1 MDAGGS
7 DERVGSAEGRR
18 VCSSVDFVFCFLF
31 VCLSVSALVTSL
43 LFFFKERGDLL
54 VHCHDS
60 FLFFLLSTS
69 PQQVQDAALAQR
81 PIFVEAVEGEEE
93 EEKEVVWG

>member
-1 MDAGGS
+1 MFKRG
-7 DERVGSAEGRR
+7 
-18 VCSSVDFVFCFLF
+18 FCFLFF

-43 LFFFKERGDLL
+43 LFFFFKERGDLL